1 MVELFLCTQNKILCI
16 KSIIFK
22 NDNESKYMAKVIPF
36 KAIRPE
42 NDKVHLVAS
51 RSVDGYNS
59 AELREK
65 LTGNPYSFLH
75 VINPDFEDGIK
86 TKPGS
91 KERLSK
97 VKNHFK
103 KFVHEKIFL
112 RDESPCYYLYRQI
125 KEGNEFVGI
134 IACTSI
140 DDYINGVIK
149 IHEQTLTT
157 REEKLKDYL
166 EVCEFNAEPV
176 LFCYPNDEA
185 IDTISLE
192 ISKTRA
198 DYDFTT
204 TDKVRHTVWVIDSR
218 KTVKQIAERFATI
231 PNIYIADGH
240 HRSASATLLGKLR
253 RSTRKSYTG
262 EEAFNYYLGVFFPE
276 THLKIYD
283 YNRVVK
289 DLNNL
294 SVNELINNLK
304 DNFTITEIK
313 EVDYKPSQKHEISMY
328 VDNKWYSLKA
338 KDTIYNAKDP
348 IDSLDAAILTKYILS
363 PILNIH
369 DLKTDKRIGFIP
381 GVRGSKELKKQVD
394 EGKAAIAFGL
404 YPVTMEHLK
413 WIADTNNIMP
423 PKSTWV
429 EPKMRSG
436 LVIYSIEE

>member
-1 MVELFLCTQNKILCI
+1 
-16 KSIIFK
+16 
-22 NDNESKYMAKVIPF
+22 MAKVIPF

-42 NDKVHLVAS
+42 GDKVHLVAS
-51 RSVDGYNS
+51 RSVDGYNPE
-59 AELREK
+59 ELKEK

-91 KERLSK
+91 KERLIK
-97 VKNHFK
+97 VKNQFK
-103 KFVHEKIFL
+103 KFVREKIFL
-112 RDESPCYYLYRQI
+112 RDEKPCYYLYRQV

-185 IDTISLE
+185 IDSISDE
-192 ISKTRA
+192 IAKTRP
-198 DYDFTT
+198 DYDFTM
-204 TDKVRHTVWVIDSR
+204 TDKVRHTVWVIDSS

-253 RSTRKSYTG
+253 RSTNKSYTG

-283 YNRVVK
+283 YNRIVK

-294 SVNELINNLK
+294 TVNELIYNLQN
-304 DNFTITEIK
+304 NFTITEIK
-313 EVDYKPSQKHEISMY
+313 AADYKPTQNHEISMY
-328 VDNKWYSLKA
+328 VDNTWYSLKA
-338 KDTIYNAKDP
+338 KDSIYNAKDP

-363 PILNIH
+363 PILNIS

-381 GVRGSKELKKQVD
+381 GVKGSKELKKQVD
-394 EGKAAIAFGL
+394 EGIATVAFGL

-436 LVIYSIEE
+436 LVIYSLEE

>member
-1 MVELFLCTQNKILCI
+1 
-16 KSIIFK
+16 
-22 NDNESKYMAKVIPF
+22 MAKVIPF

-59 AELREK
+59 AELRDK
-65 LTGNPYSFLH
+65 LAGNPYSFLH

-86 TKPGS
+86 TTPGS
-91 KERLSK
+91 KERLKK

-103 KFVHEKIFL
+103 KFVREKIFL
-112 RDESPCYYLYRQI
+112 RDENPCYYLYRQI
-125 KEGNEFVGI
+125 KEGNEYLGI

-140 DDYINGVIK
+140 DDYMNGVIK
-149 IHEQTLTT
+149 IHEQTLTQ

-166 EVCEFNAEPV
+166 DVCEFNAEPV
-176 LFCYPNDEA
+176 LFCYPNDEV
-185 IDTISLE
+185 IDE
-192 ISKTRA
+192 ISDEIALTRP

-204 TDKVRHTVWVIDSR
+204 TDKVRHTVWVINSK
-218 KTVKQIAERFATI
+218 KTVKQIAERFQQI
-231 PNIYIADGH
+231 PSIYIADGH

-276 THLKIYD
+276 NHLKIFE
-283 YNRVVK
+283 YNRIVK
-289 DLNNL
+289 DLNGL
-294 SVNELINNLK
+294 SVNDLLNKLKNNF
-304 DNFTITEIK
+304 NVSEIK
-313 EVDYKPSQKHEISMY
+313 SNDFRSTRKHEISMY
-328 VDNKWYSLKA
+328 VNNCWYSLKA
-338 KDTIYNAKDP
+338 KETIYNPNDP

-363 PILNIH
+363 PILDIH

-436 LVIYSIEE
+436 LLIYSLED

>member
-1 MVELFLCTQNKILCI
+1 
-16 KSIIFK
+16 
-22 NDNESKYMAKVIPF
+22 MAKVIPF

-59 AELREK
+59 SELRDK
-65 LTGNPYSFLH
+65 LAGNPYSFLH
-75 VINPDFEDGIK
+75 VINPDFEDGIR

-91 KERLSK
+91 KERLQK
-97 VKNHFK
+97 VKHHFK
-103 KFVHEKIFL
+103 KFIKEKVFL
-112 RDESPCYYLYRQI
+112 RDESPCYYLYRQV
-125 KEGNEFVGI
+125 KEENEFVGI

-140 DDYINGVIK
+140 DDYMSGVIK
-149 IHEQTLTT
+149 IHEQTLTQ

-166 EVCEFNAEPV
+166 DVCEFNAEPV
-176 LFCYPNDEA
+176 LFCYPNDEV
-185 IDTISLE
+185 IDELSLNISN
-192 ISKTRA
+192 TRP

-204 TDKVRHTVWVIDSR
+204 TDKIRHSVWVIESKKIVR
-218 KTVKQIAERFATI
+218 QISERFSTI

-262 EEAFNYYLGVFFPE
+262 QEAFNYYLGVFFPE

-283 YNRVVK
+283 YNRIVR
-289 DLNNL
+289 DLNGL
-294 SVNELINNLK
+294 SAQQILKELKL
-304 DNFTITEIK
+304 NFDVGEIK
-313 EVDYKPSQKHEISMY
+313 EQDYKPKQKHELSMY
-328 VDNKWYSLKA
+328 VNNTWYSLKA
-338 KDTIYNAKDP
+338 KSTIYNAKDP
-348 IDSLDAAILTKYILS
+348 VDSLDAAILTKYILA
-363 PILNIH
+363 PIFNIQ

-381 GVRGSKELKKQVD
+381 GVRGSQELKKQVD
-394 EGKAAIAFGL
+394 EGKAAISFGL

-436 LVIYSIEE
+436 LVIYSLEE